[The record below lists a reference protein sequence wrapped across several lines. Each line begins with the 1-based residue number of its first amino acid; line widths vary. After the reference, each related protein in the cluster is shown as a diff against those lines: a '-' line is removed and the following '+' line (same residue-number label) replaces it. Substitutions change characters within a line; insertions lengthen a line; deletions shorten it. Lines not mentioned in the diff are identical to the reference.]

1 MRIDKTLNIVIP
13 VESEH
18 GVLNVHCTPLSEAM
32 FEQFF
37 LPLST
42 TFAAIY
48 VSSNLSWHTG
58 PRVAALMLKKEAQT
72 HGMWEGPEGVQSF
85 LMPEIRRLANVVK
98 PNGEVIPLEEAVN
111 KQLFSPKQKSEV
123 ENALVFFIVA
133 SAMHME
139 KELKPVL
146 EGAAKLWGA
155 SITSS
160 NCMVFAASL
169 KTSTVP
175 ETTEKKVIQSSIPR

>member
-1 MRIDKTLNIVIP
+1 MRIDKVLNIVIP
-13 VESEH
+13 VEGEH
-18 GVLNVHCTPLSEAM
+18 GVLNVHCTPLSEDM
-32 FEQFF
+32 FERFF

-48 VSSNLSWHTG
+48 LSNLSWHTG

-72 HGMWEGPEGVQSF
+72 HGLWEGPEGVEAL

-98 PNGEVIPLEEAVN
+98 PNGEVVPLEEAVN

-139 KELKPVL
+139 KELKSVL

-169 KTSTVP
+169 KTSTASG
-175 ETTEKKVIQSSIPR
+175 TTEKKVTHSSIPR